1 MTKSTKTDMTEWIN
15 ARLVLP
21 SVLSTGA
28 LFVSRD
34 RAALASVLNQPEQ
47 PSQELRPEARPH
59 LERISR

>member
-1 MTKSTKTDMTEWIN
+1 MTKPMKTDMTEWIN

-21 SVLSTGA
+21 GALSSVA

-34 RAALASVLNQPEQ
+34 RAALASVLPQPER
-47 PSQELRPEARPH
+47 PSQEARPEAHTH

>member
-1 MTKSTKTDMTEWIN
+1 MTKPMKTDMTEWIN

-21 SVLSTGA
+21 GALSSVA

-34 RAALASVLNQPEQ
+34 RAALASVLPQPER
-47 PSQELRPEARPH
+47 PRQELSPEAHTH

>member
-1 MTKSTKTDMTEWIN
+1 MTRPAKTDMTEWIN

-21 SVLSTGA
+21 GALSSVA

-34 RAALASVLNQPEQ
+34 RAALETVLTHAEQ
-47 PSQELRPEARPH
+47 PHDEPLPEARPH